1 MSEPISTIKTTAEI
15 VKTTTDVVNPDSVTE
30 IITLQNS
37 DDPRLRNAGNYE
49 ADTKQKIAETK
60 NFIATIAHGGLVIPL
75 KKVGGALIKIA
86 ESFSL
91 HSESTKQAINQ
102 KIESL
107 KNQGILSG
115 EIASIPAFA
124 DMAERLV
131 YLDGEPDLKQMFE
144 DLLVSTVDST
154 KININHPAYVEIL
167 KQISNQEAL
176 NLKKIFAY
184 RSGKQ
189 IPICNIRIVSEDD
202 KWQYYKEYLLPDY
215 INDISKR
222 ELENWER
229 LKLIYIGTDKTLAAK
244 DIYNYAEEFI
254 KVNKNK
260 IPEPKKLELEQG
272 YLTFTEF
279 GKNFANAVG
288 IITMK

>member
-1 MSEPISTIKTTAEI
+1 MPEPIPTIKTATEI
-15 VKTTTDVVNPDSVTE
+15 VKPDSANE
-30 IITLQNS
+30 ILALQNS
-37 DDPRLRNAGNYE
+37 SDTRLQNAGNYE

-60 NFIATIAHGGLVIPL
+60 NFLATIAHGGLVVPL
-75 KKVGGALIKIA
+75 KKVGGAVIKIA

-91 HSESTKQAINQ
+91 HSESTKNAINN
-102 KIESL
+102 KVEHL
-107 KNQGILSG
+107 KSQGILSG
-115 EIASIPAFA
+115 EISSIPAFA

-131 YLDGEPDLKQMFE
+131 YLDEEPDLKQMFE

-167 KQISNQEAL
+167 KQISNLEAL

-184 RSGKQ
+184 SNGKQ
-189 IPICNIRIVSEDD
+189 IPICNIRIVNEDD

-260 IPEPKKLELEQG
+260 ISEPEKLELEEG
-272 YLTFTEF
+272 YLIFTEF

-288 IITMK
+288 ITTMK